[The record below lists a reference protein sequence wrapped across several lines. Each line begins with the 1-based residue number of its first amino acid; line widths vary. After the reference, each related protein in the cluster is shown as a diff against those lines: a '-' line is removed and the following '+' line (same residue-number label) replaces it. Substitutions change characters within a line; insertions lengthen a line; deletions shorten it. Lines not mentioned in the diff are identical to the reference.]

1 MKLTT
6 RCPQCTERLSI
17 PSFWIGDRLE
27 LAKSKGT
34 EIPCQCPRCNYRFD
48 AHVDDVRAEH
58 DNTVTIIG
66 ILTLIPA
73 IAFTYILWNVGFIA
87 YLTLAF
93 PIIATTSARQSQR
106 TKINRFNLMYY
117 DSKRLRAK

>member
-6 RCPQCTERLSI
+6 PCPQCTERLII

-27 LAKSKGT
+27 LAKAKGT
-34 EIPCQCPRCNYRFD
+34 EIPCQCPRCNKHFK

-58 DNTVTIIG
+58 DKTVAIIG
-66 ILTLIPA
+66 VLSLIPA
-73 IAFTYILWNVGFIA
+73 IILTYLLLNIGFIA
-87 YLTLAF
+87 FVTLAF